1 MESTSSEARATLG
14 PGRKE
19 DKRSSVMF
27 LFTQVEKELLRP
39 TSRGRRLKKQKARER
54 RNRISKF
61 NDNPARLLKTRSAS
75 HNGR

>member
-19 DKRSSVMF
+19 DKRSSAMF

-54 RNRISKF
+54 NRISKF